1 MGGMAKLGLPMR
13 DRNSAVSALKS
24 QRCMAQKVGHVRAA
38 VSGVNLELNQKFGA
52 EHTRPESS
60 VKVWRRSSRRVRVLR
75 GERKSLERQRVVVY
89 EMPLL
94 AWDPQQQRK
103 LARQL

>member
-1 MGGMAKLGLPMR
+1 MR

-60 VKVWRRSSRRVRVLR
+60 VKV
-75 GERKSLERQRVVVY
+75 
-89 EMPLL
+89 
-94 AWDPQQQRK
+94 
-103 LARQL
+103 